1 MPNVPSSAPIRLG
14 NSVTIEVPVLLAP
27 MAGVTDGVFRSL
39 CREAGAGYA
48 TTEFARDEALLRG
61 VRQQVDLTDLRIEH
75 VLALPDVSD
84 VPSEGRISIAVRNE
98 MEPSSKAFSISN
110 T

>member
-1 MPNVPSSAPIRLG
+1 MTAPMTDSQTIAPIRLG
-14 NSVTIEVPVLLAP
+14 NGVAINVPVLLAP

-61 VRQQVDLTDLRIEH
+61 VRQQVDLTDLRLDTRPVGEIGRAH
-75 VLALPDVSD
+75 V
-84 VPSEGRISIAVRNE
+84 
-98 MEPSSKAFSISN
+98 
-110 T
+110 